1 MPRQKVKLAWIAK
14 AADRK
19 TSFRKRKNGLMKKV
33 SDLSTLCA
41 VDACAIIYKPNDPV
55 PDIWHSPSEAYRV
68 LMRFKS
74 LPRYDQTKH
83 MFDQEVY
90 LEQRLAKQKEKLKCK
105 ERLNREDEVKLLMYQ
120 SLIGEKGVHEL
131 RTEDFGDLVR
141 LIEKNV
147 KEVEEKIE
155 AYSRTPTAPQML
167 TSNEPMQI
175 DGGDGGG
182 DNTLNMTI
190 DDDGDNNAL
199 DMTDIEA
206 LIRQEY
212 FMEMMN
218 PTYQAPNGND
228 LMMQFED
235 TTLGDFFP

>member
-14 AADRK
+14 VADRK

-33 SDLSTLCA
+33 SELSTLCG
-41 VDACAIIYKPNDPV
+41 VDACAIVYKRNDPV

-74 LPRYDQTKH
+74 LPRYEQTKH

-90 LEQRLAKQKEKLKCK
+90 LKRRLAKQKEKLKR
-105 ERLNREDEVKLLMYQ
+105 EEILNREKEVKLLMYQ
-120 SLIGEKGVHEL
+120 SLTGAKGLHEL

-155 AYSRTPTAPQML
+155 AYSRPPTAPQLL
-167 TSNEPMQI
+167 TSNEPMHI

-190 DDDGDNNAL
+190 DDDGDNNGL
-199 DMTDIEA
+199 DMTTIEA
-206 LIRQEY
+206 LMTQER
-212 FMEMMN
+212 FMEMMI
-218 PTYQAPNGND
+218 PTYQPP
-228 LMMQFED
+228 
-235 TTLGDFFP
+235 TGDD